1 MSDTAG
7 RGGGPH
13 MAFGNPP
20 LTSHS
25 LATKYLS
32 WKERIQYLR
41 FGQNKLNKL
50 RKSPPSKLPLVPQAW
65 KNSFRF
71 VVKVYML
78 GAFCAKSMFK
88 KISAVLDQIFW
99 RRKKVIWHL
108 FIVWKVFWAHYIIY
122 WKKFDAKYF
131 SLKEQIWWI
140 SITLLQVRMA
150 EICWKVGSFPQPR
163 CRNILS
169 GQKGKIKNR

>member
-1 MSDTAG
+1 
-7 RGGGPH
+7 
-13 MAFGNPP
+13 
-20 LTSHS
+20 
-25 LATKYLS
+25 
-32 WKERIQYLR
+32 
-41 FGQNKLNKL
+41 
-50 RKSPPSKLPLVPQAW
+50 
-65 KNSFRF
+65 
-71 VVKVYML
+71 
-78 GAFCAKSMFK
+78 MFK

-140 SITLLQVRMA
+140 SITLFQVPMA
-150 EICWKVGSFPQPR
+150 EICWKVRSFPLPR

-169 GQKGKIKNR
+169 GQKGKIKNRYNIDKGYLFWKVVWEFIFGHWNLCFHTPKIAKIDSNSSPLINFLSLKKSGNWYIIYVYTNWKQVR